1 VPCAGIL
8 NDSKIG
14 HSVGPRNFSIN
25 AVCLEKENGDWLSR
39 LEANMAET
47 QPGAHTVMC
56 VKFGKKME
64 GLDRVPWKGELG
76 QKIYENVSKEA
87 WKMWIEH
94 SKMIMNEYRLN
105 PLDPQ
110 SQKIME
116 EQMDQFFFGEGAKL
130 PEGYVAPRAKG

>member
-1 VPCAGIL
+1 MADDPCAP
-8 NDSKIG
+8 SKP
-14 HSVGPRNFSIN
+14 VQIN
-25 AVCLEKENGDWLSR
+25 APK
-39 LEANMAET
+39 
-47 QPGAHTVMC
+47 PGARTVMC
-56 VKFGKKME
+56 VKFGRQME

-76 QKIYENVSKEA
+76 QRIFENVSKEA

-116 EQMDQFFFGEGAKL
+116 EQLEQFFFGEGAKL
-130 PEGYVAPRAKG
+130 PEGYVPQRAKG